1 MNPDWVRHVLAHYPH
16 AGPVQRFHLAGRL
29 RLCPYPALLRHLT
42 GAESILDIGCG
53 FGHLAWF
60 LERERPGLRYYGTD
74 LDETKIALAQASL
87 PGAASPG
94 GPPSAANPPG
104 TAASVPP
111 VFLAGDVRDQA
122 GLPARFGNIVL
133 LDVLYLMPW
142 ETQQALLEWC
152 LSRLS
157 ARPGSALVI
166 KAMPPPE
173 GFSGF
178 RAVAQEWLMVRVLR
192 RTRHS
197 GLVNGARPWTDYRD
211 FAAARGLLFER
222 EELPTFNPS
231 MILRLGRAAAAAER
245 APGLAHAR
253 P

>member
-1 MNPDWVRHVLAHYPH
+1 MNPDWARHVLAHYPH

-29 RLCPYPALLRHLT
+29 RLCPYPSLLKHLT
-42 GAESILDIGCG
+42 GTESILDIGCG

-60 LERERPGLRYYGTD
+60 LAGERPGLRYYGTD
-74 LDETKIALAQASL
+74 LDENKIALAQACR
-87 PGAASPG
+87 PAAPALVEVEPPAG
-94 GPPSAANPPG
+94 NPPSPTPP
-104 TAASVPP
+104 T
-111 VFLAGDVRDQA
+111 FLAGDVRGQT
-122 GLPARFGNIVL
+122 GLPERFGNIVL

-142 ETQQALLEWC
+142 EAQHALLEWC

-157 ARPGSALVI
+157 DKPGSALVI

-178 RAVAQEWLMVRVLR
+178 RAVAQEWLMIRLLR

-197 GLVNGARPWTDYRD
+197 GLVNGARAWTEYRD
-211 FAAARGLLFER
+211 FAADHGLGFER
-222 EELPTFNPS
+222 EELRTFNPS
-231 MILRLGRAAAAAER
+231 MILGLRRVAAAER

>member
-1 MNPDWVRHVLAHYPH
+1 MNPAWAENVLAHYRH
-16 AGPVQRFHLAGRL
+16 AGPVQRFHLSGRL
-29 RLCPYPALLRHLT
+29 RLCPYPALLKHLT
-42 GAESILDIGCG
+42 GTESLLDIGCG

-60 LERERPGLRYYGTD
+60 LEKERPDLRYYGTD
-74 LDETKIALAQASL
+74 LDESKIALAQASV
-87 PGAASPG
+87 PVGAAGAAAEAG
-94 GPPSAANPPG
+94 GHRPF
-104 TAASVPP
+104 
-111 VFLAGDVRDQA
+111 FLAGDIRKQA

-142 ETQQALLEWC
+142 EAQLALLEWC

-157 ARPGSALVI
+157 DRPGSALVI

-178 RAVAQEWLMVRVLR
+178 RAVAQEWLMVRVFR

-197 GLVNGARPWTDYRD
+197 GLVNGARAWTDYRD
-211 FAAARGLLFER
+211 FAAERGLGFGR

-231 MILRLGRAAAAAER
+231 MILRLQRVAASAER
-245 APGLAHAR
+245 TPGIAHAR
-253 P
+253 S

>member
-1 MNPDWVRHVLAHYPH
+1 MNPDWVRQVLAHYPH

-29 RLCPYPALLRHLT
+29 RLCPYPSLLKHLT
-42 GAESILDIGCG
+42 GTESILDIGCG

-60 LERERPGLRYYGTD
+60 LAREKPGLRYYGTD
-74 LDETKIALAQASL
+74 LDEAKIALARACP
-87 PGAASPG
+87 PGAAASAG
-94 GPPSAANPPG
+94 EEPSTGNPP
-104 TAASVPP
+104 AAAPP
-111 VFLAGDVRDQA
+111 VFLAGDVREHA

-142 ETQQALLEWC
+142 EAQLALLEWC

-157 ARPGSALVI
+157 DKPGSALVI

-211 FAAARGLLFER
+211 FAAARGLGFER
-222 EELPTFNPS
+222 EELNTFNPS
-231 MILRLGRAAAAAER
+231 MILGLRRVAAAEG

>member
-1 MNPDWVRHVLAHYPH
+1 MNPAWIGHVLAHYRH

-29 RLCPYPALLRHLT
+29 RLCPYPALLKHLT
-42 GAESILDIGCG
+42 GTESLLDIGCG

-60 LERERPGLRYYGTD
+60 LDKERPGLRYYGTD
-74 LDETKIALAQASL
+74 LDETKIDLAQGSL
-87 PGAASPG
+87 PSRSAG
-94 GPPSAANPPG
+94 GPM
-104 TAASVPP
+104 P
-111 VFLAGDVRDQA
+111 VFLAGDVRGQT

-142 ETQQALLEWC
+142 EAQLSLLEWC
-152 LSRLS
+152 FSRLS
-157 ARPGSALVI
+157 DRPGSALVI

-178 RAVAQEWLMVRVLR
+178 RAVAQEWLMVRVFR

-211 FAAARGLLFER
+211 FATARGLSFER
-222 EELPTFNPS
+222 EELTTFNPS
-231 MILRLGRAAAAAER
+231 MILGLKRIATADGPAAAED
-245 APGLAHAR
+245 AVASAEQSPSITHAR

>member
-1 MNPDWVRHVLAHYPH
+1 MNPEWVRHVLAHYPH

-29 RLCPYPALLRHLT
+29 RLCPYPALLKHLT
-42 GAESILDIGCG
+42 GTESILDIGCG

-74 LDETKIALAQASL
+74 LDETKIALAQDSL
-87 PGAASPG
+87 PGAA
-94 GPPSAANPPG
+94 PSNVNPP
-104 TAASVPP
+104 AAPQP
-111 VFLAGDVRDQA
+111 TFLAGDVRGQP

-142 ETQQALLEWC
+142 EAQRALLEWC

-157 ARPGSALVI
+157 DKPGSALLI

-178 RAVAQEWLMVRVLR
+178 RAVAQEWLMVRVIR

-211 FAAARGLLFER
+211 FAAARGLGFER
-222 EELPTFNPS
+222 EELKTFNPS
-231 MILRLGRAAAAAER
+231 MILGIRRAAAAER

>member
-1 MNPDWVRHVLAHYPH
+1 MEHILAHYRH

-29 RLCPYPALLRHLT
+29 SLCPYPALLKHLT
-42 GAESILDIGCG
+42 GTESLLDIGCG

-60 LERERPGLRYYGTD
+60 LDKEKPGLRYYGTD
-74 LDETKIALAQASL
+74 LDEGKIALAQGSL
-87 PGAASPG
+87 PADPDAGH
-94 GPPSAANPPG
+94 
-104 TAASVPP
+104 PP
-111 VFLAGDVRDQA
+111 VFLAGDVRGQP
-122 GLPARFGNIVL
+122 GLPARFGTIVL

-142 ETQQALLEWC
+142 EAQLALLEWC

-157 ARPGSALVI
+157 DRPGSALVI

-178 RAVAQEWLMVRVLR
+178 RAVAQEWLMVRVFR

-211 FAAARGLLFER
+211 FAAARGLGFER

-231 MILRLGRAAAAAER
+231 MILCLKRAAAAEGAAASAER
-245 APGLAHAR
+245 SRGFTHAR

>member
-1 MNPDWVRHVLAHYPH
+1 MSQAWVAHVLAHYRH

-29 RLCPYPALLRHLT
+29 RLCPYPALLKHLT
-42 GAESILDIGCG
+42 GMESLLDIGCG

-60 LERERPGLRYYGTD
+60 LEKERPGLRYYGTD
-74 LDETKIALAQASL
+74 LDETKIALAQASR
-87 PGAASPG
+87 PAATASAG
-94 GPPSAANPPG
+94 GHPP
-104 TAASVPP
+104 T
-111 VFLAGDVRDQA
+111 FLAGDVRNQA

-142 ETQQALLEWC
+142 DAQRALLEWC
-152 LSRLS
+152 FSRLS
-157 ARPGSALVI
+157 DRPGSALVI

-173 GFSGF
+173 GFTGF
-178 RAVAQEWLMVRVLR
+178 RAVAQEWLMVRIFR

-197 GLVNGARPWTDYRD
+197 GLVNGACPWTDYRD
-211 FAAARGLLFER
+211 LAAAHGLGFER

-231 MILRLGRAAAAAER
+231 MILSLSRIAASTER
-245 APGLAHAR
+245 PSEPAHAG